1 MNNQKERIMDL
12 MRKGIITESE
22 AIELL
27 EKAGLDKDT
36 TTDNGKTV
44 DKDGYQTD
52 SSEAVKQFV
61 NQAGALVKSLFQTAK
76 KSVDNNVDFTGGF
89 PSLKYVSKSDYQ
101 AFEGNITDLK
111 VTATSGDVTVTTKDI
126 EKTIV
131 EVTYKVYGGV
141 TEDNLSEFIQDNVVL
156 ALEDGE
162 LVLDVKSK
170 RIVADITITLATSQ
184 IKQAKF
190 DIVNGVVVLKDLV
203 SEHLEVKKTNGDLKV
218 LSGSFET
225 ILVKAVNGEIRLVTD
240 FEKADISSVNG
251 EILVTATAMAAE
263 NLKVKN
269 VNGDIKISVPE
280 NIGVVG
286 YVKTTFGTY
295 KTRIA
300 LDNPLE
306 ITKNGAALIR
316 TATNSLTLDVATN
329 SGTIWLKDG
338 DAAPTP
344 TSTTEKSETV
354 QTVEPVAEDV
364 SVTPQANEALDH
376 KNEEEGS

>member
-203 SEHLEVKKTNGDLKV
+203 SDHLEVKKTNGDLKV